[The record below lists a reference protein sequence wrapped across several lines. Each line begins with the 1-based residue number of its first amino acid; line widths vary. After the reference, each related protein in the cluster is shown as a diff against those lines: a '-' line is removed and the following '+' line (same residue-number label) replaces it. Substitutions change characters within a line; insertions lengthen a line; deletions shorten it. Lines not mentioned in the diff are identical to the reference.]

1 VSVTR
6 VVKAMRP
13 NTVMGMPEP
22 EFRGIW
28 ISKLWQA
35 MAMTGN
41 GYRRPSL
48 RRTGKGERRPDKA
61 GMMATKLARRLMQRC
76 QVA

>member
-1 VSVTR
+1 
-6 VVKAMRP
+6 M

-22 EFRGIW
+22 EFRGVW

-35 MAMTGN
+35 MAK
-41 GYRRPSL
+41 
-48 RRTGKGERRPDKA
+48 TGKGYKRATLKNTPPAGASKWRGERRPDKV
-61 GMMATKLARRLMQRC
+61 GTTKVERRLMQRC